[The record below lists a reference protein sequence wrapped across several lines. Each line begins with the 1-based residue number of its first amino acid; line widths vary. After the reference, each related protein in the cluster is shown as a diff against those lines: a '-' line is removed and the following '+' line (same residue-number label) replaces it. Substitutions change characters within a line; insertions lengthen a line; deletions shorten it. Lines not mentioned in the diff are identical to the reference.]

1 MAIPAQFPKGYEWLA
16 EVGQL
21 PRTIIEATRLIGVME
36 VVGKGSNPTIL
47 AWQDELNAAGIKIVG
62 YSDDDVPWC
71 GLFAAIVAHRAGKVV
86 PENPLWARSWAKF
99 GAPVVQPSLGDVL
112 VYSRP
117 GGGGHVNFYIGEDAT
132 AYHGVGGNQGNAVT
146 ITRIRKDRCIAKC
159 RPAYNWAPAS
169 ARPYTLSARGPLSA
183 NEA

>member
-1 MAIPAQFPKGYEWLA
+1 MTTPPLPAGYEWLGK
-16 EVGQL
+16 VGVL
-21 PRTIIEATRLIGVME
+21 PRTMQEALKLLGVTE
-36 VVGKGSNPTIL
+36 VVGKGSNRTIL
-47 AWQDELNAAGIKIVG
+47 SWRDELNEAGVKIVG

-71 GLFAAIVAHRAGKVV
+71 GLFAAIVAHRAGKTV

-99 GAPVVQPSLGDVL
+99 GSPVSQPSLGDVL

-117 GGGGHVNFYIGEDAT
+117 GGGGHVNYYVGEDAT

-146 ITRIRKDRCIAKC
+146 ITRIRKDRCIARC
-159 RPAYNWAPAS
+159 RTPYIAAPAS
-169 ARPYTLSARGPLSA
+169 VRPYVLSARGPLSA